1 MIQLMLPGRTM
12 IMSNSKNRGGWRPI
26 ELCLSCNQIHYI
38 RILGTTSMSK
48 GKPWQVSSIWDK
60 ASKVWDSCCPRVR
73 EDLGRLIHEIGL

>member
-60 ASKVWDSCCPRVR
+60 ASKVWDSC
-73 EDLGRLIHEIGL
+73 